1 MRSDYCGEINDKF
14 IGKEVKVCGWV
25 HRRRDHGGLI
35 FLDLRDVSGIVQLV
49 INPEIGE
56 SFKKA
61 EQVQKRI
68 CAPSSRKS

>member
-35 FLDLRDVSGIVQLV
+35 FLDLRDVSGIVKLV

-56 SFKKA
+56 
-61 EQVQKRI
+61 
-68 CAPSSRKS
+68 